1 MTASI
6 ISRVIDA
13 AAAGAGAG
21 CLESRVWRVTTSGA
35 GCVGAAVGSRRVLG
49 WGTLN
54 TGTILLLLGAL
65 NTCKGQQLRI
75 NKDRDQRIM

>member
-13 AAAGAGAG
+13 AAAGAGAGAG

-35 GCVGAAVGSRRVLG
+35 GCVGAAAGSSRVRG

-54 TGTILLLLGAL
+54 TDHTAATGGTQHLQGTL
-65 NTCKGQQLRI
+65 
-75 NKDRDQRIM
+75 

>member
-35 GCVGAAVGSRRVLG
+35 GVRRSRGREQEGAVSGEH
-49 WGTLN
+49 
-54 TGTILLLLGAL
+54 
-65 NTCKGQQLRI
+65 
-75 NKDRDQRIM
+75 

>member
-13 AAAGAGAG
+13 AAAGAGAGDG

-35 GCVGAAVGSRRVLG
+35 GCVGAAAGSRRVLG

-54 TGTILLLLGAL
+54 TGPYCCYWGHTAL
-65 NTCKGQQLRI
+65 VRVSLSSCG
-75 NKDRDQRIM
+75 